1 MKNYPASFLP
11 GLLILAC
18 SSFTH
23 AQDGRGTISRLVNQ
37 DQQAGSTARTS
48 ADETFDL
55 NIPERYI
62 TRSNYRASTE
72 VEIIGDTA
80 RAVSLSVG
88 VAVSAGRIGVLL
100 RNVTG
105 KVRFKASLDPVLNR
119 INSHRKQ

>member
-1 MKNYPASFLP
+1 MKHHLASFLP
-11 GLLILAC
+11 GLLILVC
-18 SSFTH
+18 SSFTQ
-23 AQDGRGTISRLVNQ
+23 AQDDRGRIFEPGNQ
-37 DQQAGSTARTS
+37 GQQAGSTARMS

-72 VEIIGDTA
+72 VEITGDTA
-80 RAVSLSVG
+80 RAISLRIG

-105 KVRFKASLDPVLNR
+105 KVRFKASLDPVLKR
-119 INSHRKQ
+119 INSHRK